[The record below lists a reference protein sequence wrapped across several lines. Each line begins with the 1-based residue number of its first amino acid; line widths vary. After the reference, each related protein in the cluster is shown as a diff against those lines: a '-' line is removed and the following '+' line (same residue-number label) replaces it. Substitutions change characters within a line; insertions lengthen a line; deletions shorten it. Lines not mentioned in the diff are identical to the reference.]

1 MPKPDFLAYLD
12 HPWVLEKLSQLS
24 LSQQIAQLIH
34 IPAWSNRGPT
44 HEAETLQVIE
54 DYGVGGICFFQGDTA
69 RQAAQTQRYQQATQV
84 PLLISQDAEW
94 GLAMRL
100 SDRQAFP
107 YAMTLGAAQDVGLIE
122 EVGEHIGKA
131 CRELGVHI
139 NYAPVVDV
147 NTHPDNPVI
156 GFRSFGAVPAQVGE
170 YAGAFARGM
179 ISQGVMPVIK
189 HFPGHGDTAL
199 DSHLDLPT
207 LLHDASRLEAV
218 ELYPFRELIHAGLP
232 AVMSSHIHVPVW
244 DDTPHR
250 AATHSSAIIQGQLR
264 NKLGFEGLLFTDALD
279 MQGVRK
285 YASAAEVN
293 LRALL
298 AGHDVLLFCVDV
310 PGTIALVEK
319 AVEEGRITEEAIRQH
334 CLKNLAAKYAYIEK
348 KRESK
353 PLQSSRG
360 TLLQEVGRKAL
371 HWVKGNM
378 QEWPSKEETAW
389 VFLDISQKNENE
401 LKHHQLTSTG
411 VENRSDIMLQDIQAN
426 IPAYRLSANT
436 DEEEWKVKRA
446 QCAQHKH
453 LIVWLE
459 GIGLKAKGQFGIT
472 EQVSARL
479 TKWSQSQD
487 LHFVVPASPYSIPHL
502 GIEPH
507 AKSILLTYQDHPA
520 IRDAVAWKIQQAYN
534 AR

>member
-100 SDRQAFP
+100 SDCQSFP
-107 YAMTLGAAQDVGLIE
+107 YAMTLGATEDVYLIE
-122 EVGEHIGKA
+122 EVGKHIGKE

-156 GFRSFGAVPAQVGE
+156 GFRSFGPAPDKVSE

-179 ISQGVMPVIK
+179 ASQGVMPVIK

-207 LLHDASRLEAV
+207 LLHDAARLDAV
-218 ELYPFRELIHAGLP
+218 ELYPFRELIRTGLP

-244 DDTPHR
+244 DNTPHR

-264 NKLGFEGLLFTDALD
+264 HKLGFEGLLFTDALD

-293 LRALL
+293 LRALR

-319 AVEEGRITEEAIRQH
+319 AVEEGRITEEVIRQH
-334 CLKNLAAKYAYIEK
+334 RLKNLAAKYAYIEK

-353 PLQSSRG
+353 PLQSSRNV
-360 TLLQEVGRKAL
+360 LLQEVGRKAL
-371 HWVKGNM
+371 HWVKGHV
-378 QEWPSKEETAW
+378 QVLPQKEEMAW
-389 VFLDISQKNENE
+389 VFLDVSQNNENE
-401 LKHHQLTSTG
+401 LKHHQLTGTG
-411 VENRSDIMLQDIQAN
+411 LEDPSDVLAQYVQASF
-426 IPAYRLSANT
+426 PTYRFSASG
-436 DEEEWKVKRA
+436 DEEAWQSKRT

-453 LIVWLE
+453 LIVWIE

-472 EQVSARL
+472 AQVRERIAG
-479 TKWSQSQD
+479 WSQAQS
-487 LHFVVPASPYSIPHL
+487 LHAIIPASPYAIPHL
-502 GIEPH
+502 GIAPH

-520 IRDAVAWKIQQAYN
+520 IREAVARNIQ
-534 AR
+534 